1 MNDFNNM
8 LIRGGDL
15 LPPSLNTPKTGS
27 EVKNEGKPFSSLLH
41 DAIADINKLQVNADE
56 AIAKVELGNTANIHE
71 AMIALEK
78 AGLSFRAMMQV
89 RNKIMDA
96 YQEIMRI
103 QV

>member
-1 MNDFNNM
+1 MSDMNNM

-15 LPPSLNTPKTGS
+15 LPPSLNAPKPAA
-27 EVKNEGKPFSSLLH
+27 EVPGAAKPFSSVLQ

-56 AIAKVELGNTANIHE
+56 AIAKVELGNTASIHE

-78 AGLSFRAMMQV
+78 AGISFRTMMQV

-96 YQEIMRI
+96 YQEVMRI

>member
-1 MNDFNNM
+1 MNDI

-15 LPPSLNTPKTGS
+15 LPPSLNSQKPATEPQ
-27 EVKNEGKPFSSLLH
+27 NQGKPFSDQLK

-56 AIAKVELGNTANIHE
+56 KIAEVQLGNTANIHE
-71 AMIALEK
+71 AVVALEK
-78 AGLSFRAMMQV
+78 ADISFRAMMQV

-103 QV
+103 QA